1 MSEKNTHLCILD
13 NNKPSFDFMKW
24 KQNDKLRILRYSIAT
39 VDTRDPSGL
48 LG

>member
-24 KQNDKLRILRYSIAT
+24 KQSDKLRILRYSIAT
-39 VDTRDPSGL
+39 VDIRDPSDL